1 LPLSTPSTRPSGA
14 YLLAIALCVALT
26 LRARETAPRVLG
38 SLFVSV
44 LVVASPPTPVAPPRP
59 RLIALEVGQ
68 GAASLVEGHRAA
80 VLVDAGSSVAGHDW
94 GKRAVVPAL
103 AALGVERLDV
113 LIVSHGDLD
122 HSGGVPSVLSAVSV
136 GEVWVPHG
144 AAIDPAFGQIWE
156 TARSRGVPVFERG
169 AGSPAVAVGDLTIEP
184 LWPLPVAD
192 RRSRNDRS
200 LVVRIGVA
208 GQRILLPGDL
218 EAPAESDL
226 VSSGADLRSE
236 VFALP
241 HHGSRTSSTDTFLEA
256 VGATV
261 AIASAPCRSRFG
273 MPHADVLARAEE
285 GGLSV
290 WWTGR
295 DGAVMVG
302 LGKRVTVWGYGDRM
316 KPDACR
322 SR

>member
-1 LPLSTPSTRPSGA
+1 
-14 YLLAIALCVALT
+14 
-26 LRARETAPRVLG
+26 
-38 SLFVSV
+38 
-44 LVVASPPTPVAPPRP
+44 
-59 RLIALEVGQ
+59 
-68 GAASLVEGHRAA
+68 
-80 VLVDAGSSVAGHDW
+80 
-94 GKRAVVPAL
+94 VPAL

-122 HSGGVPSVLSAVSV
+122 HWGGVPSVLRVVSV

-144 AAIDPAFGQIWE
+144 ASSDPAFARIWE
-156 TARSRGVPVFERG
+156 TARSKGVPVFERG
-169 AGSPAVAVGDLTIEP
+169 AGSPTVAVGDLLIEP
-184 LWPLPVAD
+184 LWPLPIVE

-200 LVVRIGVA
+200 LVVRIEVA
-208 GQRILLPGDL
+208 GRRVLLPGDL

-226 VSSGADLRSE
+226 VSSGADLKSD

-241 HHGSRTSSTDTFLEA
+241 HHGSRTSSTDLFLEA

-261 AIASAPCRSRFG
+261 AIASAPCRGRFG
-273 MPHADVLARAEE
+273 MPHADVLSRAEQ

-302 LGKRVTVWGYGDRM
+302 LGERLTVWGYGDRM
-316 KPDACR
+316 NPDSCR